1 MTVSKVV
8 IKVEYLLKVERMNE
22 RCIADCRLVETGFE
36 YTMSLIQGK
45 YRMFILYT
53 LMEFGT
59 VRFNEMKRYIDG
71 ISYKSLSDTLKALE
85 AEGLIVR
92 KDYGEIPPRV
102 EYSLS
107 ERGTSLM
114 PILDQM
120 CQWGDDHRHD
130 VL

>member
-22 RCIADCRLVETGFE
+22 RCIADCRLGETGFE